1 MSQRNYVQVIH
12 MLSLLYKNLKNKNI
26 HLYINTYQSRK
37 DIAKMT
43 LLVLWKWLINEEQI
57 YP

>member
-1 MSQRNYVQVIH
+1 